1 MTLSRSISTR
11 WTRSLAGDR
20 SPAGCRAQFNALSI
34 FQRRSRVTNDRITGG
49 HAADDNE
56 VTTAQITL
64 TEAVS
69 RAIRTG
75 TGTGA
80 EHLSPVLSV
89 VLSVR
94 TRRRTI
100 TASR

>member
-1 MTLSRSISTR
+1 MKTKTFNTTSNGAGAMLT
-11 WTRSLAGDR
+11 TAAQLAV
-20 SPAGCRAQFNALSI
+20 PARP
-34 FQRRSRVTNDRITGG
+34 
-49 HAADDNE
+49 E
-56 VTTAQITL
+56 VTPNIPTGATCAQITL

-89 VLSVR
+89 VLSVM